1 MEPKGIINTAKVR
14 DDIPTGDVL
23 AVLTFSTYLQK
34 NTKETK
40 LREWIK
46 QYTKKYLYEP
56 QGE

>member
-34 NTKETK
+34 HVPTPVIVEWVKLLTK
-40 LREWIK
+40 
-46 QYTKKYLYEP
+46 QYLYEP
-56 QGE
+56 QRT